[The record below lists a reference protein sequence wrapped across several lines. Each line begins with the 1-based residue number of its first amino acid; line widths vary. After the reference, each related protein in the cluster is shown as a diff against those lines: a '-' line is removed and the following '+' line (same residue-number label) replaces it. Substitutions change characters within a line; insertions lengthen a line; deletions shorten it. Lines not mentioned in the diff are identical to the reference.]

1 MKLRNRALRKQ
12 ENAKDQAKNKQ
23 KDIAIVN
30 LISDSEESMINLA
43 QANDHIDE
51 GFNEEFDVADII
63 VDDIVDM
70 CREIQRK

>member
-1 MKLRNRALRKQ
+1 MRKQ
-12 ENAKDQAKNKQ
+12 ENVKEQVKHKQ

-43 QANDHIDE
+43 QVNDNIDE

-63 VDDIVDM
+63 VDEIVDM
-70 CREIQRK
+70 CR